1 MQQLILNSVLIAAF
15 AIPAMVLRDSGDDG
29 NADYARVL
37 RRVVIFACVYV
48 PLLLFVYPRLF

>member
-37 RRVVIFACVYV
+37 RRVVIFAGVYV